1 MITLPGKGETALN
14 PDPKLEDLKKAI
26 DESISRMATQEVI
39 VRPERIKSF
48 CEIIRETNPVYFDRT
63 KARKAG
69 FEKIPL
75 PESYLLTLI
84 TPLSHELFTTGI
96 GHLVGSVIRGI
107 VHTSSVIEF
116 RGPLY
121 CDTPYSLKLECTGLV
136 RKRGKMGE
144 YLVGTFPHKVF
155 DAKDRLIAIDSHVFF
170 LRTA

>member
-1 MITLPGKGETALN
+1 MS
-14 PDPKLEDLKKAI
+14 PDLELDDLKEAI
-26 DESISRMATQEVI
+26 DESVSRMATKEVI
-39 VRPERIKSF
+39 VRPERIKNF
-48 CEIIRETNPVYFDRT
+48 CEIIRETNPVYFDREE
-63 KARKAG
+63 ARKAG

-84 TPLSHELFTTGI
+84 TPLSHELFTTAI

-116 RGPLY
+116 FGPLY
-121 CDTPYSLKLECTGLV
+121 SDTPYGLKLECSGLV

-144 YLVGTFPHKVF
+144 YLAGTFPHKVF
-155 DAKDRLIAIDSHVFF
+155 DAQNRLIAIDSHVFF